1 MSYIIAFDITEK
13 QNIQFTQL
21 SRNRFV
27 RFQLDAN
34 QFT

>member
-21 SRNRFV
+21 SRNRFI
-27 RFQLDAN
+27 RFQLDGKK
-34 QFT
+34 FT